1 MKISPRVW
9 SEDLVNSVKIDGDGE
24 ASDFEKDVVENDF
37 ILSNDKSNNS
47 ELSAPGLL
55 QRMKLLLDPT
65 GERVNSQPN
74 CDII

>member
-1 MKISPRVW
+1 M
-9 SEDLVNSVKIDGDGE
+9 VNSVKIDGDGE

-37 ILSNDKSNNS
+37 ILSKDKTNNS

-55 QRMKLLLDPT
+55 QRMKLFLDPT